1 MSWGTSEDEVIPVS
15 NAFPGIQTAESLEQ
29 GKGIGPAVRELAP
42 PGARAGAAD
51 PAALAASARG
61 NAALRASG
69 EKLRAD
75 RLAALAVVGELDP
88 LRPAVAKLASIMGN
102 LKVVIIPRG

>member
-1 MSWGTSEDEVIPVS
+1 MRI
-15 NAFPGIQTAESLEQ
+15 
-29 GKGIGPAVRELAP
+29 
-42 PGARAGAAD
+42 
-51 PAALAASARG
+51 SARHEKR
-61 NAALRASG
+61 RAN
-69 EKLRAD
+69 